1 MGAIG
6 LSRGALLHRGRR
18 FQPNKSQIQ
27 PRANVIALTGKGT
40 PFRINAYKEARHQV
54 AKKPVVR
61 LKTQGVP
68 RGVAWT
74 PGGFLHGVAQGH
86 DEILYPSMGQ
96 GGAVS
101 LG

>member
-40 PFRINAYKEARHQV
+40 PFRINAYEEVDHQV
-54 AKKPVVR
+54 AKGRFSAKNPE
-61 LKTQGVP
+61 QG
-68 RGVAWT
+68 GVAWT